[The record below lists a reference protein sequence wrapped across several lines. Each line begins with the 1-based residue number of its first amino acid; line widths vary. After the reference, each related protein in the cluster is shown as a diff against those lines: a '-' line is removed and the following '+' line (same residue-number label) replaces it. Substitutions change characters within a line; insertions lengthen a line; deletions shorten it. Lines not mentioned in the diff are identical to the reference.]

1 MGSSG
6 GLDNTISLYLLLVGR
21 TKRIVSVVPLGENSL
36 SLESDTLK
44 NSVSPDMYPLLPSR
58 HSYPLSAALFIK
70 MIKSDY

>member
-21 TKRIVSVVPLGENSL
+21 TRSIVSVVPLGESSL

-44 NSVSPDMYPLLPSR
+44 DSVSPDMYLILPSR
-58 HSYPLSAALFIK
+58 HSHPRSAALFIK
-70 MIKSDY
+70 MIKSDC